1 MIKHY
6 IKLLAICSDNFGSY
20 IIDEQNTIDKDE
32 IVEFIKMY
40 NNIQGIKVLMF
51 QMNTHSISTFCDI
64 KKYIHTISTS
74 DYIRKLIEESDNILV
89 INHVKEKSTDFI
101 HEFMM

>member
-1 MIKHY
+1 MKHY
-6 IKLLAICSDNFGSY
+6 IKLLAICPDNFGSY

-32 IVEFIKMY
+32 IVDFIKMY
-40 NNIQGIKVLMF
+40 NNIKGIKVFVF
-51 QMNTHSISTFCDI
+51 QMHTYSIGTFCDV
-64 KKYIHTISTS
+64 KKYIHTISAF